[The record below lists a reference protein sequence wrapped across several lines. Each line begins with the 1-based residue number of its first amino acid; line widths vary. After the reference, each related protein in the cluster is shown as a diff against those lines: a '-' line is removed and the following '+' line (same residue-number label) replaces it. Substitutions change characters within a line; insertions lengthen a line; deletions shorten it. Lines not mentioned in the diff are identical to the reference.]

1 MSDRRA
7 SAGGGAM
14 TGSNVVRDQL
24 CDLGKLIHLIA
35 TLNFP
40 DETAST
46 RLSQIAI
53 LTPIEPERQSG
64 ANQTAP
70 SMSQLPEDVAAISVF
85 CHLLSKFEFISRTL
99 TG

>member
-24 CDLGKLIHLIA
+24 RDLGKMIHLIA

-46 RLSQIAI
+46 RLRQIAI

-64 ANQTAP
+64 ANQTAR
-70 SMSQLPEDVAAISVF
+70 SMSRLPEDVADDQCI
-85 CHLLSKFEFISRTL
+85 LSSAFQI
-99 TG
+99 